1 MSEYIITGG
10 RSFNGRV
17 RISGNKNAALPC
29 LAASLLTDEQITL
42 ENVPMI
48 QDVSVMI
55 KLLQELGSQVTG
67 FGNGRFHIKSDIC
80 FNGLSSSLV
89 DSVRGSILLAGPLLA
104 RGIKVVIP
112 PPGGDVIGLRRLD
125 SHFTGLSALGVRC
138 SVLDNGDL
146 ELTPPPRLKASD
158 IFLDEASVT
167 ATENCIM
174 AASLADGVSTIYNA
188 ACEPHIQNLCRM
200 LMKMGCRID
209 GIGSNYLTVHGIASL
224 SSCVHTISFDYME
237 CGSFIGLAAS
247 TGSQLTLTGVDISQ
261 LKPIEKGF
269 SKLGISFEK
278 RENEIFVPADQDRVI
293 ARNYTG
299 VTEKLD
305 DAPWPGFP
313 ADLLS
318 IMCVTATQMEGSIL
332 IHEKRAYSHRQIFHT
347 VCPYYNIVVEIG
359 IYGKQTY
366 FIGRSIFP
374 CSLYAYSCS
383 GNRLTIFGCHY
394 TFNVECTVFLLKSEY
409 VVFRVNTEFK
419 FCFLFIKCESLF
431 RIFGVVI
438 QINVGCPFIVFG
450 DFVFETDNSA
460 RVCFISLASS

>member
-67 FGNGRFHIKSDIC
+67 FGNGRFHIKSNIC

-332 IHEKRAYSHRQIFHT
+332 IHEKMFESRMFFIDYLIRMGADIILCDPHRAVVRGRTRLKGREVISPDVRAGMALVVAALCADGQSVIKNIEQIERG
-347 VCPYYNIVVEIG
+347 YEQLLD
-359 IYGKQTY
+359 KLA
-366 FIGRSIFP
+366 FIG
-374 CSLYAYSCS
+374 A
-383 GNRLTIFGCHY
+383 
-394 TFNVECTVFLLKSEY
+394 E
-409 VVFRVNTEFK
+409 
-419 FCFLFIKCESLF
+419 IK
-431 RIFGVVI
+431 R
-438 QINVGCPFIVFG
+438 N
-450 DFVFETDNSA
+450 
-460 RVCFISLASS
+460 